1 MRNSLLLLSTLFALS
16 GYAQSS
22 KLPQRRASGTSSPSR
37 QAVAP
42 AQRQVAPSSA
52 AAATTTRPAAVRAEE
67 RPTSAKLPENRTTQA
82 APPPAPRPGV
92 RQASAPRRR
101 RGGGGGYSGGLAYA
115 KGDNLLQIGVGLSSY
130 YYGNP
135 FGITYEHGVSD
146 DISFGAQL
154 DYNSSTYGGYGYYY
168 GSYYNSYRWGYTAT
182 YFGLRGSYHLNK
194 MLGVRSDKFDL
205 YAGLGLGYI
214 SFRWRDDYYGDA
226 DYGSR
231 VFLNYFIGAKYYF
244 TPKIGAFAELGYTGL
259 SSTRIGLA
267 AKF

>member
-1 MRNSLLLLSTLFALS
+1 MKNFFLLLSILFAIS
-16 GYAQSS
+16 GYAQST
-22 KLPQRRASGTSSPSR
+22 KLPQRKSAGTSSAARP
-37 QAVAP
+37 AVAP
-42 AQRQVAPSSA
+42 VQRQSA
-52 AAATTTRPAAVRAEE
+52 AASRPATRTED

-82 APPPAPRPGV
+82 APPSAPRPGV

-101 RGGGGGYSGGLAYA
+101 RGGSGYSGGLAYE

-154 DYNSSTYGGYGYYY
+154 DYNSSTYGGYGYY

-194 MLGVRSDKFDL
+194 ILGINSNKFDL
-205 YAGLGLGYI
+205 YAGAGLGYI
-214 SFRWRDDYYGDA
+214 SFRWRDDYYGDV

-231 VFLNYFIGAKYYF
+231 IFLNYFVGAKYYF